1 MGGGG
6 AAAAEGQEGE
16 GGRGGGFVL
25 AHAVGSG
32 LGSWLDGW
40 AGGREFC
47 PYYSQQQAGP
57 PPQLSNREL
66 ALEGQVVGV

>member
-6 AAAAEGQEGE
+6 GCRSSRRT
-16 GGRGGGFVL
+16 RGGGGGGALSWPILL
-25 AHAVGSG
+25 ALAWGVG
-32 LGSWLDGW
+32 WV
-40 AGGREFC
+40 GGREGEFC

-66 ALEGQVVGV
+66 APEGQVAGA